1 MTSQFHEFFNQF
13 LAGFCHLVL
22 PCDATVL
29 DQKIVVTP
37 GLKLAVKLVIV
48 LVTSIFECLMKVFN
62 IGLVQVIWSQIGS
75 TTKPPPFSIIF
86 FRFHNLRFDWKIILG
101 CNFKE
106 IISLIAQTSAHYSCH
121 FYIFTFVFLGNKK
134 IN

>member
-1 MTSQFHEFFNQF
+1 MTSQFHEFFKQF

-22 PCDATVL
+22 PCDATVF
-29 DQKIVVTP
+29 DQKIIVAP

-62 IGLVQVIWSQIGS
+62 IGLVQVVWSQIGA

-86 FRFHNLRFDWKIILG
+86 FRFHNLKFD
-101 CNFKE
+101 
-106 IISLIAQTSAHYSCH
+106 
-121 FYIFTFVFLGNKK
+121 
-134 IN
+134 